1 MYLFDSH
8 SKDEN
13 DNLSSS
19 ATAVLLKFDTL
30 YSLENYIRSVYYNAS
45 SRTECFLKC
54 SCWYN
59 KYKYPENPGARIKY
73 QIQKVPGIF

>member
-1 MYLFDSH
+1 MYLFDSL

-45 SRTECFLKC
+45 SRTLYF
-54 SCWYN
+54 
-59 KYKYPENPGARIKY
+59 
-73 QIQKVPGIF
+73 QV